1 MKSFTAVLAAFAL
14 AWLAPALADH
24 GAKHKSDTPSYSAP
38 GCEVGLVGDNAAGT
52 DTDQDGV
59 PDSEDWCG
67 GSPKNSRVGANGCA
81 LGEIAERCA
90 RSNVKEKEEPAQ
102 VVPAVAPVKPAE
114 PPPPAPDPSP
124 APAKPVDTDEDDDG
138 VENDDDECPG
148 TPKGAE
154 VDRKGCVKI
163 EKVVLKGVNFATGS
177 AKLKPAAGETLKAV
191 ASAMRADDDLEVE
204 VQGHTDSVGD
214 EKKNQTLSEK
224 RADAVKAFLVKEGVE
239 DKRLTTKGF
248 GESEP
253 TDTNDTPAG
262 RANNRRVVFK
272 ITDD

>member
-1 MKSFTAVLAAFAL
+1 MKSFTAVLAVLAS

-24 GAKHKSDTPSYSAP
+24 QKSHQTPAYSAP
-38 GCEVGLVGDNAAGT
+38 GCDVGLNGDNAAGT
-52 DTDQDGV
+52 DADHDGV

-67 GSPKNSRVGANGCA
+67 SSPKGSRVGPNGCA
-81 LGEIAERCA
+81 LGEIAEQCGRA
-90 RSNVKEKEEPAQ
+90 AVKEKEEPAQ
-102 VVPAVAPVKPAE
+102 VVPAVAPVRPAE
-114 PPPPAPDPSP
+114 PPPPIEPSP
-124 APAKPVDTDEDDDG
+124 APAAPADDDEDDDG

-154 VDRKGCVKI
+154 VDRNGCVKI

-177 AKLKPAAGETLKAV
+177 AKLKPEAGATLRAV
-191 ASAMRADDDLEVE
+191 ASAMKADDDLEVE
-204 VQGHTDSVGD
+204 VQGHTDSVGAED
-214 EKKNQTLSEK
+214 KNQKLSEK
-224 RADAVKAFLVKEGVE
+224 RADSVKAFLVKEGIE

-248 GESEP
+248 GETDP
-253 TDTNDTPAG
+253 TDSNDTAAG